1 MGPKVIQE
9 AKADSVVQS
18 STSLFFDW
26 VLPVVLFLV
35 FSFPFF
41 FSAWELVVA
50 LACFTA
56 GVTTTELC
64 SLLLPSI
71 KARRAFGP
79 VLVAF
84 TVSEKRPTKVCETR
98 ELRYC
103 YMTKLC
109 LCVYV
114 RLSPLLPTLEFR
126 NLFSKQGEKKFLV
139 SIIGS
144 WNTGRTWIE
153 VEWATTMLH
162 HGFYSSATSF
172 RIRPLF

>member
-1 MGPKVIQE
+1 M
-9 AKADSVVQS
+9 
-18 STSLFFDW
+18 
-26 VLPVVLFLV
+26 V

-41 FSAWELVVA
+41 FSAWEFLVA

-126 NLFSKQGEKKFLV
+126 NLFSKQGEKNL
-139 SIIGS
+139 ILY
-144 WNTGRTWIE
+144 WLE
-153 VEWATTMLH
+153 VGIQVALE
-162 HGFYSSATSF
+162 
-172 RIRPLF
+172 